1 MRVHHIALRTHDL
14 VRLERFYV
22 HVLGLAVK
30 RRNAERSV
38 WLAAGDTILML
49 ERAEP
54 NEPKIP
60 EGSQEFFAFA
70 ISPEQKLT
78 FRETLTTAGIT
89 LEHETSTTIYFRD
102 PDGRRVGLSHFTE

>member
-1 MRVHHIALRTHDL
+1 MRVHHIALRTPDL
-14 VRLERFYV
+14 VRLEAFYV
-22 HVLGLAVK
+22 EVLGLVVK

-49 ERAEP
+49 ECAEA

-70 ISPEQKLT
+70 ITREQKIT
-78 FRETLTTAGIT
+78 FEEKLAAAGIT
-89 LEHETSTTIYFRD
+89 LEHETEATIYFRD
-102 PDGRRVGLSHFTE
+102 PDGRRIGLSHFTE